1 MENVDPPG
9 NGVFSISERLDALR
23 REILN
28 LEIEL
33 AKYGFDPRRGIESYS
48 VSEIKDLLERAGSN
62 YPEVKELL
70 IKLVETQ
77 ERLYKELYSFA
88 GLKELNVDT
97 ETPEKNVMKIK
108 EWLLAGKAPARDNST
123 KFKHAIE
130 EVTKALQKC
139 HANCGSR
146 VLEVLVRIYKRDYD
160 RYRVIK
166 RVIEVC
172 IELGGL
178 EEPPELETLP
188 IESAV
193 TLIDECAK
201 KLGHSKLAL
210 NLKFKGVKS

>member
-1 MENVDPPG
+1 MKNVNTLG
-9 NGVFSISERLDALR
+9 NGVFSILERLDVLR

-28 LEIEL
+28 LEMEL
-33 AKYGFDPRRGIESYS
+33 AKHGFDPRRGIESYS
-48 VSEIKDLLERAGSN
+48 VSEIKRLLESTGSN
-62 YPEVKELL
+62 YPKVRELL

-97 ETPEKNVMKIK
+97 EIPEKNVAKIK
-108 EWLLAGKAPARDNST
+108 EWLLAEKAPARNNST

-130 EVTKALQKC
+130 EVAKVLQRC

-166 RVIEVC
+166 HVIEAC

-178 EEPPELETLP
+178 EESPQLETSP
-188 IESAV
+188 IESAM
-193 TLIDECAK
+193 TLIDECVK
-201 KLGHSKLAL
+201 KLERSRLAL
-210 NLKFKGVKS
+210 NLKFKGVKP